1 MASGCL
7 SFSIGERR
15 QSGLETPPTVVGN
28 RRRSPINKQPKIAP
42 SLLAAD
48 FSRLGEEVERMVSA
62 GADLLHFDVMDGEFV
77 PNFGIS
83 PPFISAVRETTAV
96 PFDVHIM
103 VMHPLR
109 YIGALATAGANLI
122 TFHIESVDEPEAVIS
137 AIKAHD
143 MKAGLACSPKTPIE
157 AVTPYLSRI
166 DLVLPMSVEPGFGG
180 QVFQRSTLKKI
191 VKLHKN
197 IQQIDR
203 PLDISVDGGVTT
215 EIAPLAI
222 RQGATILVAG
232 TAIFGSQQPSAI
244 IDRLRTV
251 E

>member
-1 MASGCL
+1 
-7 SFSIGERR
+7 
-15 QSGLETPPTVVGN
+15 
-28 RRRSPINKQPKIAP
+28 
-42 SLLAAD
+42 
-48 FSRLGEEVERMVSA
+48 MVTA

-77 PNFGIS
+77 PSFGIT

-109 YIGALATAGANLI
+109 YIGALATAGADAV
-122 TFHIESVDEPEAVIS
+122 TFHIESDDEPEAVIS
-137 AIKAHD
+137 AIKAQG
-143 MKAGLACSPKTPIE
+143 MKVGLACSPKTPIE

-180 QVFQRSTLKKI
+180 QVFQRRTLEK
-191 VKLHKN
+191 VAKLHCL

-232 TAIFGSQQPSAI
+232 TTIFGSQQPAETI

-251 E
+251 G